1 MRNEEIYKLIE
12 KQEEI
17 FTAKM
22 SGLKAEVKAGTDIQV
37 YKLDQLI
44 EYQQTQNGRIGK
56 LEDETRVWRLIHRNP
71 KMAGA
76 IIGLCTIGA
85 VFLFII
91 KNFI

>member
-37 YKLDQLI
+37 YKLDKLI
-44 EYQQTQNGRIGK
+44 LYQEMQNGRIGK

-71 KMAGA
+71 KIAGTIMVLA
-76 IIGLCTIGA
+76 GIGFIA
-85 VFLFII
+85 LFII
-91 KNFI
+91 KNLI